1 MLKRVHESADDS
13 PQTPPGTGDL
23 TDGVI
28 DGMIHARL
36 TSLGIDLGQLPEGS
50 RPDQDTGAPGQ
61 DTVLAELRAFVRQTV
76 GVLAAYRIPV
86 PDGTDPADDHALR
99 QQTAA
104 PQLYPS
110 RAVGRTG
117 R

>member
-1 MLKRVHESADDS
+1 MLKRVHGSGNDS
-13 PQTPPGTGDL
+13 PQTPPGTGGL
-23 TDGVI
+23 TDDVI
-28 DGMIHARL
+28 DVMIRARL
-36 TSLGIDLGQLPEGS
+36 TSIGIDLRQLPEGS

-61 DTVLAELRAFVRQTV
+61 DTVLAELRVFVRKTI
-76 GVLAAYRIPV
+76 GALAAYRIPT

-110 RAVGRTG
+110 QVAGRTG